1 MIQYFFYYKN
11 NIIYKVTIKGH
22 AFYSDR
28 GKDIICASVSTAVL
42 MTLNLIEIFKLQKN
56 IKYSLK
62 KGNLILKVLIQDLII
77 ENLLKNLEYSL
88 RDLNKKY
95 VNNLIEKK

>member
-1 MIQYFFYYKN
+1 M
-11 NIIYKVTIKGH
+11 TIKGH